1 MFVILI
7 CIITGGTQKNYT
19 KSYNQTKNLFCPPQ
33 RVKNYFPIHIIIIII
48 IITTTTIIA
57 TTIIIIIIISET
69 IMTFN
74 PSKMMKINTF
84 H

>member
-19 KSYNQTKNLFCPPQ
+19 KSYNQTKNLFCPHQ
-33 RVKNYFPIHIIIIII
+33 RVKNYFPISIIII